1 MADVLRAMSI
11 SGGILLPVVIFII
24 IISIATVNRGIEQ
37 MGDGHHDLS
46 PEGHGAAAH
55 GGAVAAAAPAK
66 KAAAGAAVEE
76 ISVMQVLL
84 FGIILFTVVMG
95 LLLLVSVIQHS

>member
-1 MADVLRAMSI
+1 MADLLRAMSI
-11 SGGILLPVVIFII
+11 SGGILLPIVILII
-24 IISIATVNRGIEQ
+24 IVSIATVNRGIEQ
-37 MGDGHHDLS
+37 MGGHHDLA

-66 KAAAGAAVEE
+66 KAAGEVVEE
-76 ISVMQVLL
+76 ISVMQILL
-84 FGIILFTVVMG
+84 FGIVLFTAVMG